1 MSEIYKLF
9 NKYYEKQ
16 NKKNFKIFF
25 KSKYINVN
33 SIKSKKNNIYY
44 NKKSLSLFRRYL
56 INSIYEKK
64 M

>member
-9 NKYYEKQ
+9 NNYYKKQ

-25 KSKYINVN
+25 KSKYTNVN
-33 SIKSKKNNIYY
+33 SIKSKKNSIYY
-44 NKKSLSLFRRYL
+44 NKKSLNLFRRYL